1 MFLFIARH
9 AWAGHLGD
17 PGWPEDS
24 LRELTTEG
32 VERFT
37 SVVQT
42 LADRGFA
49 PQRIATSPYARC
61 RQTAQIIAQHT
72 LASPTVDELD
82 ALAPGSDLP
91 AALAWAA
98 EHEGQDLCW
107 VGHHPD
113 VGRMTATL
121 IGGERGSIRFAK
133 GSIAAVRL
141 PLPIDSG
148 RGELYWHLTAK
159 ALGL

>member
-42 LADRGFA
+42 LADRGFT

-61 RQTAQIIAQHT
+61 RQTAQI
-72 LASPTVDELD
+72 LS
-82 ALAPGSDLP
+82 
-91 AALAWAA
+91 
-98 EHEGQDLCW
+98 
-107 VGHHPD
+107 
-113 VGRMTATL
+113 L
-121 IGGERGSIRFAK
+121 IHI
-133 GSIAAVRL
+133 
-141 PLPIDSG
+141 
-148 RGELYWHLTAK
+148 
-159 ALGL
+159 